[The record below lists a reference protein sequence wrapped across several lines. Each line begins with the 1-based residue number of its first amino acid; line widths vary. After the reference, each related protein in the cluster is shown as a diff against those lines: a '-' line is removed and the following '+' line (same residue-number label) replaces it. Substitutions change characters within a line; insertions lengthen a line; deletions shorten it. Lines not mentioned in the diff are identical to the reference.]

1 MRFAWDV
8 MNCFLDDAGRKQY
21 ICKAK
26 KIRTCTSKL
35 PDSVLQIY
43 TQFINHADSICFY
56 QEFQVWKNSLSSIV
70 ELAKENGLGNESVGI

>member
-8 MNCFLDDAGRKQY
+8 MNCFLDDAGRKRY

-26 KIRTCTSKL
+26 MIKTCTSKL

-43 TQFINHADSICFY
+43 TQFVNHADSICFY
-56 QEFQVWKNSLSSIV
+56 QEFQVGTLRSLSFA
-70 ELAKENGLGNESVGI
+70 ELAEENGLCHRPTGT